1 MEEYNTDYK
10 NICEPKT
17 VGLVLMPGPWTVYES
32 INICKV
38 LRGEMN
44 VISDEINHETLTQL
58 INATST
64 CMPVGEY
71 HHKIFLICI
80 TYHLS

>member
-10 NICEPKT
+10 DICEPKT
-17 VGLVLMPGPWTVYES
+17 VGLILMPGQWTLHES
-32 INICKV
+32 IKICNI

-44 VISDEINHETLTQL
+44 VISDHINQQKLIQL

-64 CMPVGEY
+64 CMSVSEY
-71 HHKIFLICI
+71 HNNKDLHI
-80 TYHLS
+80 YY